1 MDFRQLESFISIAK
15 NKSFSKAA
23 KELYLTQP
31 TISNHMQNLEKDL
44 RTTLINRSNK
54 QIELTKAGEI
64 FYAYALDILS
74 LKEKAH
80 FSLGEY
86 IGKIEGTIEIYASTI
101 PEQYL
106 LPGLLRDF
114 SGEYPEVRYRI
125 NHLDSFGILSAIQ
138 ENKIDYGFAGTY
150 LRDSALEYIPLMKDE
165 LVLIT
170 PKNFPDREIRSQSLL
185 HLPLILREEG
195 SGTRNILAAE
205 LKKKKIDIKN
215 LHISAYC
222 ENTSTTKNLVEEG
235 FACAIVSKHSI
246 KKELQMQSLKS
257 FSITDL
263 NLRRNF
269 YLVYAKSRVLPPLEM
284 SFIDFIR
291 SKSDI

>member
-31 TISNHMQNLEKDL
+31 TISNHMQNLEKEL
-44 RTTLINRSNK
+44 KTTLINRSNK

-64 FYAYALDILS
+64 FYTYALDILS

-86 IGKIEGTIEIYASTI
+86 IGKIEGTIDIYASTI

-106 LPGLLRDF
+106 LPCLLKNFCRH
-114 SGEYPEVRYRI
+114 YPEIRYRI
-125 NHLDSFGILSAIQ
+125 NHLDSFGILSAIL
-138 ENKIDYGFAGTY
+138 ENKIDYGFVGTY
-150 LRDSALEYIPLMKDE
+150 LRDSALDYIPLMEDE
-165 LVLIT
+165 LVLIA
-170 PKNFPDREIRSQSLL
+170 PSDFPDAAVNSASLIS
-185 HLPLILREEG
+185 LPLILREEG
-195 SGTRNILAAE
+195 SGTRNILASE
-205 LKKKKIDIKN
+205 LKKKKIDIRDLN
-215 LHISAYC
+215 IRFYC
-222 ENTSTTKNLVEEG
+222 EDTSTIKHLVEEG
-235 FACAIVSKHSI
+235 LACSIVSKHAI
-246 KKELQMQSLKS
+246 KKELQLQSLRA
-257 FSITDL
+257 FSIADL

-284 SFIDFIR
+284 SFIHFIR
-291 SKSDI
+291 SEYPI